1 MERRKFLK
9 LGAGGFFGALL
20 SRYALADATS
30 LPASAPARPAP
41 KAKSI
46 VLLWMNGGPSHLE
59 TWDPKPGH
67 ANGGPTKAIRTALPG
82 LSIAEHMPHLAAF
95 ASKLAVLRGMTSKEG
110 NHQRAQYLM
119 HTGYAPTPT
128 VTHPSLGGWISKEL
142 GAPPNGLPAFVSLG
156 GPSFGAGF
164 LGVQNGPFVVQR
176 AGSAPDNTHP
186 ETDDARFSR
195 RQALLAR
202 AEQRF
207 AQQSGS
213 PMVDDRRAVYARAT
227 ALMQSKNL
235 SDFDLTA
242 EPQAV
247 RDAYG
252 DTDFGRGC
260 LVARRL
266 VASGVR
272 FVEVVQDGW
281 DTHQNNFERTKN
293 QLGIVDPA
301 MAALLKDLDQRG
313 LLASTLVVWLGD
325 FGRTP
330 RINGSDGRDHWPQA
344 WSCALAGAGIKPGV
358 VGATDAGGEKV
369 VGKSFGV
376 PDLLATCA
384 KLAGL
389 DPSKEVL
396 SPIGRPIAV
405 TDGGT
410 PIAEVLA

>member
-1 MERRKFLK
+1 MERRDFLK

-20 SRYALADATS
+20 SRYALADT
-30 LPASAPARPAP
+30 PAVAP
-41 KAKSI
+41 KAKAI

-82 LSIAEHMPHLAAF
+82 LSINEHMPHIAAI
-95 ASKLAVLRGMTSKEG
+95 ANKLAVVRCMTSKEG

-128 VTHPSLGGWISKEL
+128 VSHPSLGGWVSKKL
-142 GAPPNGLPAFVSLG
+142 GAPSNGLPAFVSLN

-164 LGVQNGPFVVQR
+164 LGVQNGPFVVQK
-176 AGSAPDNTHP
+176 AGTPPENTHP

-195 RQALLAR
+195 RQALLAQ

-207 AQQSGS
+207 AEQSGS
-213 PMVDDRRAVYARAT
+213 SMVDDRRAVYARAS
-227 ALMQSKNL
+227 ALMRSTDL
-235 SDFDLTA
+235 PTFDATG

-266 VASGVR
+266 VGAGVR

-301 MAALLKDLDQRG
+301 MAALIKDLDQHS
-313 LLASTLVVWLGD
+313 LLRSTLVVWLGD

-330 RINGSDGRDHWPQA
+330 RINANDGRDHYPQA

-369 VGKSFGV
+369 AGKSFTV

-384 KLAGL
+384 TLMGL
-389 DPSKEVL
+389 DPNEEHI

-405 TDGGT
+405 TDGGR
-410 PIAEVLA
+410 PIAEIVS